1 MAKRSL
7 EEVSREAVGKAQ
19 QRQLSIGDIDEEN
32 RTIELSF
39 SSEAPYGR
47 FWGTE
52 ILGHSDG
59 EVRLGRLRDGG
70 AVMVNHRGDQIGVV
84 EDARIDSGER
94 KGRAL
99 LRFSQNT
106 DPDEPRFGNK
116 VFADIV
122 DGIRRNVSV
131 GYEIHKL
138 TLVESTEEEDVY
150 RATDWEP
157 FEISIV
163 NVPAD
168 PNVGVGR
175 AKDEPSPAAADK
187 SAEAKSTVIIMY

>member
-1 MAKRSL
+1 MPKRTL
-7 EEVSREAVGKAQ
+7 EEVKRDAVGKKQ
-19 QRQLSIGDIDEEN
+19 QRQLSIGIIDEEA
-32 RTIELSF
+32 RTVELSF

-47 FWGTE
+47 YWGTE
-52 ILGHSDG
+52 ILGHGED

-84 EDARIDSGER
+84 EDARIDPEEK

-131 GYEIHKL
+131 GYEIHRL
-138 TLVESTEEEDVY
+138 TLVEQTEEEDVY

-175 AKDEPSPAAADK
+175 AKDEPSPAPADDT
-187 SAEAKSTVIIMY
+187 AEAKSTVIIMY